1 MKGLETSPHVN
12 RYSLVSFQSISIHRA
27 RCFSQRSL
35 NTPPPTSLPAFTFFL
50 LHPPCTSIQK
60 SFWNL
65 LFTLGTSL
73 LIRSHP
79 SSNMAFNNALSTRL
93 EELRS
98 RNPQSTA
105 SENTTGYTIPSRY
118 SGSFMTTHSHPS
130 NDVRASLQRRFTTDL
145 SKMPTLTPIGQPSQ
159 VVDPVDISST
169 VCSYLLWDIFGGLLI
184 VVDMRSWWIWAAIWG
199 S

>member
-1 MKGLETSPHVN
+1 
-12 RYSLVSFQSISIHRA
+12 
-27 RCFSQRSL
+27 
-35 NTPPPTSLPAFTFFL
+35 
-50 LHPPCTSIQK
+50 
-60 SFWNL
+60 
-65 LFTLGTSL
+65 
-73 LIRSHP
+73 
-79 SSNMAFNNALSTRL
+79 MAFNNSLSTRL

-105 SENTTGYTIPSRY
+105 SENTTGYTTPSRY

-169 VCSYLLWDIFGGLLI
+169 VCTYLLWDGFCGLVI
-184 VVDMRSWWIWAAIWG
+184 VVDLGGDMGKLRCQEFTSVSRHDSLGHANIPF